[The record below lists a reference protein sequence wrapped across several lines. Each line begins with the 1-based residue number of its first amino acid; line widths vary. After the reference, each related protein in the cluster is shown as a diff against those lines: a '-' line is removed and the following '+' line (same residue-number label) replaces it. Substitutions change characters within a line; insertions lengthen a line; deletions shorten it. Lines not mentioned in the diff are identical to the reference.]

1 MDRWWSGTLLVA
13 ERGLLEKVR
22 SKSFRVVMVLL
33 VLVSAAFVTLPQ
45 VLAQEISTY
54 TLATVGQAPP
64 DLVLV
69 LDEVGDVGEF
79 EVEYLARDDDEDV
92 ERAVV
97 TGEAA
102 VGLAGDTLYTAT
114 QEAGIVVAQA
124 VVTAET
130 SRQLA
135 DAGLSP
141 QQLADLGAIQ
151 PPTQVAVGAADEGR
165 TTVGFAVGVTLFM
178 ALLFGGTAISTT
190 VALEKSTRI
199 SEVLLAALHPSQILV
214 GTVLAVGAVT
224 VAQLVLLA
232 APVAVALQ
240 VTDTI
245 ELPAVATSDI
255 VLAVIWFLLG
265 FALYA
270 FLYAALGAL
279 VSKVSEVDTVVG
291 PMVGLI
297 TGAYFVAV
305 FTVLELPGSPWAAF
319 ASMFPLTAPL
329 AMPVRWISGEVP
341 ISQLLVA
348 MALTA
353 ATALVF
359 VALSSTIYRRALLI
373 TGHRVRFREVI
384 GKPAV
389 T

>member
-1 MDRWWSGTLLVA
+1 VTARTVTVPSASRSSLPRSVTTGVLPA
-13 ERGLLEKVR
+13 RGSPGLE
-22 SKSFRVVMVLL
+22 
-33 VLVSAAFVTLPQ
+33 
-45 VLAQEISTY
+45 I
-54 TLATVGQAPP
+54 
-64 DLVLV
+64 
-69 LDEVGDVGEF
+69 
-79 EVEYLARDDDEDV
+79 RDDDEDV

-102 VGLAGDTLYTAT
+102 VGLAGDTLYTGT

-224 VAQLVLLA
+224 VAQLVVLA

-255 VLAVIWFLLG
+255 VLAVVWFLLG

-291 PMVGLI
+291 PIVGLI

-305 FTVLELPGSPWAAF
+305 FTVLEHPGSPWGAF

-348 MALTA
+348 MPLTA

>member
-1 MDRWWSGTLLVA
+1 
-13 ERGLLEKVR
+13 
-22 SKSFRVVMVLL
+22 
-33 VLVSAAFVTLPQ
+33 
-45 VLAQEISTY
+45 
-54 TLATVGQAPP
+54 
-64 DLVLV
+64 
-69 LDEVGDVGEF
+69 
-79 EVEYLARDDDEDV
+79 
-92 ERAVV
+92 
-97 TGEAA
+97 
-102 VGLAGDTLYTAT
+102 
-114 QEAGIVVAQA
+114 
-124 VVTAET
+124 
-130 SRQLA
+130 
-135 DAGLSP
+135 
-141 QQLADLGAIQ
+141 
-151 PPTQVAVGAADEGR
+151 
-165 TTVGFAVGVTLFM
+165 VGFAVGVTLFM

-224 VAQLVLLA
+224 VAQLVVLA

-255 VLAVIWFLLG
+255 VLAVVWFLLG

-291 PMVGLI
+291 PIVGLI

-305 FTVLELPGSPWAAF
+305 FTVLEHPGSPWGAF

-348 MALTA
+348 MPLTA